1 MLSLPYISP
10 LDKKFDSTKRL
21 LVLSEGFEERSLSFI
36 SECRNTVFNRII
48 ICKYNQARESKYEQL
63 VSILSLNHENP
74 KPVEIEFNRF
84 DPFEFENNF
93 QSQISDINDFDEV
106 IIDISV
112 MSKYLIM
119 QIMYIISCFTGRLR
133 IVYTEPV
140 LHAPSEEDYE
150 KHKIDLARA
159 AVLPDDISLFPS
171 SGVHNVIRTPLLT
184 STVMQRSPVLLVSF
198 LSFNEQLIRAL
209 LLEFSPMHL
218 YLINSYSEYYQWK
231 EQAIFDIHQHIIK
244 EYQNDNPLTE
254 KLLSRKASM
263 INYQETFELLANI
276 YREHGIDSRIVLS
289 PTGTKMQALGC
300 ALIKICCP
308 DIHIEYPTPES
319 YYVDGYSSSK
329 IRRIHQVVFNNLPK
343 FIDGISE
350 QYKLNG

>member
-36 SECRNTVFNRII
+36 SECKNIVFNRII

-84 DPFEFENNF
+84 VPFEFENNF
-93 QSQISDINDFDEV
+93 QSEVSDINNFDEV
-106 IIDISV
+106 VVDISV

-119 QIMYIISCFTGRLR
+119 QIMYILSCFTGRLR
-133 IVYTEPV
+133 IVYTEPIS
-140 LHAPSEEDYE
+140 HAPSKEDYE

-184 STVMQRSPVLLVSF
+184 STVMQKSPVLLVSF
-198 LSFNEQLIRAL
+198 LSFNEQLIRSL
-209 LLEFSPMHL
+209 LLDFSPMHL
-218 YLINSYSEYYQWK
+218 YLVNSYSQYYQWK
-231 EQAIFDIHQHIIK
+231 EQAMLDIHKHIIK

-254 KLLSRKASM
+254 GLLSRRTNM
-263 INYQETFELLANI
+263 INYQDTFDLLAGI
-276 YREHGIDSRIVLS
+276 YSEHCIDSRIVLS

-329 IRRIHQVVFNNLPK
+329 IRQIHQVVFNNLPK
-343 FIDGISE
+343 FIGEISE